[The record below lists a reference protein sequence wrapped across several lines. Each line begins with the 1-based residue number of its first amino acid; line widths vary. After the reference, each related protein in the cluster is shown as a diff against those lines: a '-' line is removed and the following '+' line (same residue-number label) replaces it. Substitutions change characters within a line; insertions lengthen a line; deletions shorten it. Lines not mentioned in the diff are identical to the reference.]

1 MVQVDSE
8 KMTLAVVRNEVCGS
22 FIPIQMSR
30 RKSKPPFTY
39 SAWIGSRPGVTS
51 PPNQRLVCQCE
62 MDQAFVVSS
71 ILSIQYILLLLASGY
86 GPGLSAPTVS
96 PGSAG
101 QSMEFFPGCTGT
113 TRHIRAKMKE
123 IYGIYH
129 NIITSNKDT
138 PVNAE
143 EMIRNEDN
151 AITRAQSPG
160 I

>member
-1 MVQVDSE
+1 
-8 KMTLAVVRNEVCGS
+8 
-22 FIPIQMSR
+22 MSG

-39 SAWIGSRPGVTS
+39 SAWIGSRPGVIS
-51 PPNQRLVCQCE
+51 LSNQRLVCQCK

-71 ILSIQYILLLLASGY
+71 ILYIQYILLLLASGY

-96 PGSAG
+96 PGGAG
-101 QSMEFFPGCTGT
+101 QPMEVFPGCTDT
-113 TRHIRAKMKE
+113 TRHIRAKVKE

-129 NIITSNKDT
+129 DIITFDKDA
-138 PVNAE
+138 PVNTE